1 MTQGP
6 KSDTE
11 IDRIVDELVSD
22 EKTAQAL
29 KEQLHEAMPEPRLK
43 AVSASVT
50 DEDDDD
56 IWDNIP
62 I

>member
-29 KEQLHEAMPEPRLK
+29 KEQLHEAMPEPRLSFK
-43 AVSASVT
+43 NQSYSLC
-50 DEDDDD
+50 
-56 IWDNIP
+56 ICW
-62 I
+62 